1 MLSLI
6 LFAALQAPAADT
18 VRYAAAFPNAVHHE
32 AAIEVAFPRTGRDT
46 LEVWMSRSSPGR
58 YAIHEFAKNVYAVRA
73 SDSAG
78 GTLAVVQR
86 DPYRWF
92 VTGHRGGPVRFEYTL
107 FADRADGTYSQV
119 DRTHAHL
126 NMPATFAWA
135 KGLESRPV
143 VVEFEVPAGSGW
155 RAATQ
160 LLPTA
165 DSMRFVAPDLQ
176 YFLDSPTELSDFDL
190 RSWTVPRRGGGADTI
205 RLAVHHEGT
214 GSALDAYAE
223 MARKVVAEHIG
234 VYGEAP
240 AFDAGTYTFIADYL
254 PWASGDGMEHRNS
267 TILSSSASLERAGAL
282 LGTLSH
288 EFQHAWNIERIR
300 PADLEPFDFTAANS
314 TDVLWYGE
322 GFTSYYDDL
331 AIRRAGLL
339 TDSAYAETLGGLV
352 NAVVNAPGRRYFSPM
367 EMSRQAPFVDA
378 ATSIDPTNRANTFL
392 SYYTWGAGIGL
403 GLDLS
408 IRERFEGRTLDGF
421 MRLMWE
427 RYGRNEEPFTVRQ
440 PYTADDL
447 ERTLGEYVGD
457 AAWARDFFARYVR
470 GREVV
475 NYEALLARAG
485 VLVRRA
491 KDGAGTLGQ
500 VPVQFDS
507 SGARVLGPTL
517 AGTPV
522 YDAGVDRDDLIVTIG
537 GRPATSQEAFTAA
550 VAGKRPGE
558 AVELVYEQRG
568 ERRTVRAALIEDR
581 RLEAVTFEQ
590 AGRALTRAQRRFRE
604 AWLGS
609 RAADSR

>member
-1 MLSLI
+1 MVSLI
-6 LFAALQAPAADT
+6 LLAALQGAGADT
-18 VRYAAAFPNAVHHE
+18 VRYEASFPNAVHHE
-32 AAIEVAFPRTGRDT
+32 AEVAVVFPRSGRDT

-58 YAIHEFAKNVYAVRA
+58 YAIHEFAKNVYDVSAT
-73 SDSAG
+73 DSTGSAL
-78 GTLAVVQR
+78 TVVQR

-135 KGLESRPV
+135 KG
-143 VVEFEVPAGSGW
+143 FETQPISIVFETPGGSGW

-165 DSMRFVAPDLQ
+165 DSMRFAAPDLQ

-190 RSWTVPRRGGGADTI
+190 RTWTVPREGGGADTI

-214 GSALDAYAE
+214 DSALDAYAE
-223 MARKVVAEHIG
+223 MAKKVVAEHIG
-234 VYGEAP
+234 IYGEAP
-240 AFDAGTYTFIADYL
+240 RFDRGTYTFIADYL

-267 TILSSSASLERAGAL
+267 TILSSSASLERAPAL

-288 EFQHAWNIERIR
+288 EFAHAWNIERIR
-300 PADLEPFDFTAANS
+300 PADLEPFDFTGANS

-331 AIRRAGLL
+331 TIRRAGLL
-339 TDSAYAETLGGLV
+339 TDSAYAGGLGGLV
-352 NAVVNAPGRRYFSPM
+352 NAVVNANGRRYFSPM

-408 IRERFEGRTLDGF
+408 IRERFEGKTLDGF

-427 RYGRNEEPFTVRQ
+427 RYGRNEQPFTVKQ
-440 PYTADDL
+440 PYTVDDL

-457 AAWARDFFARYVR
+457 AAWARDFFAKHVR
-470 GREVV
+470 DRDAVD
-475 NYEALLARAG
+475 YARLLAQAG
-485 VLVRRA
+485 ILVRPSNP
-491 KDGAGTLGQ
+491 DGGTLGLA
-500 VPVQFDS
+500 PLQFDS
-507 SGARVLGPTL
+507 TGARVIGPTL
-517 AGTPV
+517 VGTPV
-522 YDAGVDRDDLIVTIG
+522 YDAGIDRGDLIVSVA
-537 GRPATSQEAFTAA
+537 GRPAISQEAFAAA
-550 VAGKRPGE
+550 VDGKRPGE
-558 AVELVYEQRG
+558 TVEIVFEQRG
-568 ERRTVRAALIEDR
+568 ERRTATVPLIEDA

-590 AGRALTRAQRRFRE
+590 AGRAVTDAQRRFRA

-609 RAADSR
+609 RAVSR